1 MVTDELVASGIGSF
15 TAIGILTDRDS
26 GPITKV
32 AAAALGW
39 WGGGQV
45 YGVFFGPG
53 SLPDSVQHP
62 FEAVE
67 KAASARGT
75 LSQDAVTAGI
85 AYTGYQGGKYA
96 YTKYAAQG
104 GTDTAEALEA
114 GGVEEV
120 GLGTEI
126 LTGLAEVA
134 EFAPVLLL

>member
-1 MVTDELVASGIGSF
+1 MVASGIGSF

-32 AAAALGW
+32 AAAAIGW

-45 YGVFFGPG
+45 YGVLFGPG

-62 FEAVE
+62 FKAVE

-75 LSQDAVTAGI
+75 LSQDVVTAGLG
-85 AYTGYQGGKYA
+85 YTGYQGGKFA

-104 GTDTAEALEA
+104 GTDAAEAVEV

>member
-1 MVTDELVASGIGSF
+1 MSDELVASGVGSF

-67 KAASARGT
+67 KAASAHGT

-85 AYTGYQGGKYA
+85 GYTGYQGGKFA

-104 GTDTAEALEA
+104 GTDAAEAVEV
-114 GGVEEV
+114 GSVEEV
-120 GLGTEI
+120 GLGAEI
-126 LTGLAEVA
+126 LGGLAEAA
-134 EFAPVLLL
+134 EFAPILLL

>member
-1 MVTDELVASGIGSF
+1 MSDELVASGIGSF

-67 KAASARGT
+67 KAASSRGT

-85 AYTGYQGGKYA
+85 GYTGYQGGKYA

-104 GTDTAEALEA
+104 GTDTAEAVEV

-126 LTGLAEVA
+126 LTGLAEAA
-134 EFAPVLLL
+134 EFAPILLL

>member
-53 SLPDSVQHP
+53 SLPDSVEHP
-62 FEAVE
+62 FEAVG
-67 KAASARGT
+67 KAVTAHGT

-85 AYTGYQGGKYA
+85 GYTGYQGGKYA

-134 EFAPVLLL
+134 EFAPILLL